1 MLRVKLIVRSE
12 GFSTK
17 EILTI
22 SQQNANLWLLQFTI
36 LVQCMRFWVTGLQLK
51 SSGHL
56 TICKTRSS
64 GETMVG
70 RLGPYTSAS
79 NMPTLA
85 PIPASEYAKFT
96 AIVDFPTPPWSIWY
110 YQSIRVQ
117 HPAVLS
123 LSNWNSG
130 SLTLFLSS
138 QRILMNTYQWSK
150 IVFAPCFFL
159 HWLML

>member
-1 MLRVKLIVRSE
+1 M
-12 GFSTK
+12 G
-17 EILTI
+17 
-22 SQQNANLWLLQFTI
+22 
-36 LVQCMRFWVTGLQLK
+36 FWVTGLQLK

-96 AIVDFPTPPWSIWY
+96 ATVDFPTPPWS
-110 YQSIRVQ
+110 
-117 HPAVLS
+117 
-123 LSNWNSG
+123 
-130 SLTLFLSS
+130 
-138 QRILMNTYQWSK
+138 M
-150 IVFAPCFFL
+150 
-159 HWLML
+159 